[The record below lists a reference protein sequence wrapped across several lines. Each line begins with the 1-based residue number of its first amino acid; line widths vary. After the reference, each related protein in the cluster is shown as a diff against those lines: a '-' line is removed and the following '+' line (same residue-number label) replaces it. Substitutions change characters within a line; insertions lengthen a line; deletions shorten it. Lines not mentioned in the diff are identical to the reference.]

1 MKTSLDCIPCFV
13 RQIIDATRMVSS
25 DPLVHERMVRE
36 VLRWASEMDMNQPPP
51 LLAKRIHQRVREISG
66 VADPFRAA
74 KVRLNRMVMGLAA
87 DLRAEVESA
96 EDPLAVAVR
105 LAIAGNVIDL
115 GAKSNVTTADV
126 LRSVGQAMVEPL
138 SGELDQFRQAAA
150 EARSIL
156 YLADNAGEI
165 VFDRILI
172 EALSPERVILA
183 VRGAPVLND
192 ATEADARM
200 VGLHE
205 ICEVID
211 NGSDAPGTLLE
222 DCSRAFR
229 QQFADADMIIAKG
242 QGNFETLSEA
252 PDNIFFLFKVKC
264 PVIAAYIGLPV
275 DANVLTRPRAWRA
288 ASEDGRNAGR

>member
-13 RQIIDATRMVSS
+13 RQIIDATWMVSS

-51 LLAKRIHQRVREISG
+51 LLAKRIHRRVREISG

-74 KVRLNRMVMGLAA
+74 KVRLNRMAMGLAA

-115 GAKSNVTTADV
+115 GAKSNITTADV

-138 SGELDQFRQAAA
+138 SGELDQFRQAVA

-165 VFDRILI
+165 VFDRLLI

-192 ATEADARM
+192 ATEADARV
-200 VGLHE
+200 VGLNE

-229 QQFADADMIIAKG
+229 QRFTDADMIIAKG

-275 DANVLTRPRAWRA
+275 GANVLARSRAGRA
-288 ASEDGRNAGR
+288 APEDGRNAWR

>member
-25 DPLVHERMVRE
+25 DPVVHERMVRE
-36 VLRWASEMDMNQPPP
+36 VLRWTSEMDMNQPPP
-51 LLAKRIHQRVREISG
+51 LLAKRIHRRVREISG

-74 KVRLNRMVMGLAA
+74 KVRLNRMAMGLAA
-87 DLRAEVESA
+87 DLRDEVKSA
-96 EDPLAVAVR
+96 EDPLAMAVR

-115 GAKSNVTTADV
+115 GAKSDVTAADV
-126 LRSVGQAMVEPL
+126 LQSVGQAMAEPL
-138 SGELDQFRQAAA
+138 TGELDQFRQAVAQ
-150 EARSIL
+150 ARSIL

-165 VFDRILI
+165 VFDRLLI

-192 ATEADARM
+192 ATEADARA

-229 QQFADADMIIAKG
+229 QRFADADLILAKG

-264 PVIAAYIGLPV
+264 PVIAAHIGLPAG
-275 DANVLTRPRAWRA
+275 ANVLARSRAGQTA
-288 ASEDGRNAGR
+288 P

>member
-13 RQIIDATRMVSS
+13 RQIIDATRMVST
-25 DPLVHERMVRE
+25 DPMAHERMVRE

-51 LLAKRIHQRVREISG
+51 LLAKRIHRRVREISG

-74 KVRLNRMVMGLAA
+74 KVRLNRMALEIAA
-87 DLRAEVESA
+87 DLRAEVKSA
-96 EDPLAVAVR
+96 KDPLAVALR

-115 GAKSNVTTADV
+115 GAKSDVTAADV
-126 LRSVGQAMVEPL
+126 LRSVGQAMAEPL
-138 SGELDQFRQAAA
+138 SGELNQFRQAVAR
-150 EARSIL
+150 ARSIL

-165 VFDRILI
+165 AFDRLLI

-192 ATEADARM
+192 ATEADAKA

-205 ICEVID
+205 ICEIID

-229 QQFADADMIIAKG
+229 QRFADADLILAKG

-264 PVIAAYIGLPV
+264 PVIAAHIGLPV
-275 DANVLTRPRAWRA
+275 GANVLARSRAGQA
-288 ASEDGRNAGR
+288 AP

>member
-13 RQIIDATRMVSS
+13 RQIIDATRMVST
-25 DPLVHERMVRE
+25 DPMAHERMVRE

-51 LLAKRIHQRVREISG
+51 LLAKRIHRRVREISG

-74 KVRLNRMVMGLAA
+74 KVRLNRMALEIAA
-87 DLRAEVESA
+87 DLRAEVKSA
-96 EDPLAVAVR
+96 KDPLAVAVR

-115 GAKSNVTTADV
+115 GAKSDVTAADV
-126 LRSVGQAMVEPL
+126 LQSVGQAMAEPL
-138 SGELDQFRQAAA
+138 SGELNQFRQAVAR
-150 EARSIL
+150 ARSIL

-165 VFDRILI
+165 AFDRLLI

-192 ATEADARM
+192 ATEADAKA

-205 ICEVID
+205 ICEIID

-229 QQFADADMIIAKG
+229 QRFADADLILAKG

-264 PVIAAYIGLPV
+264 PVIAAHIGLPV
-275 DANVLTRPRAWRA
+275 GANVLARSRAGQA
-288 ASEDGRNAGR
+288 AP

>member
-1 MKTSLDCIPCFV
+1 MDQERGWPVKTSLDCIPCFV

-25 DPLVHERMVRE
+25 DPVVHERKVRE

-51 LLAKRIHQRVREISG
+51 LLAKRIHRRVREISG

-74 KVRLNRMVMGLAA
+74 KVRLNQMAMGLAA
-87 DLRAEVESA
+87 ELRADVESA
-96 EDPLAVAVR
+96 DDPLAVAVR

-115 GAKSNVTTADV
+115 GAKSNVTAADV
-126 LRSVGQAMVEPL
+126 LQSVGQAMAEPL
-138 SGELDQFRQAAA
+138 SGELDQFRQAIAQ
-150 EARSIL
+150 ARSIL

-165 VFDRILI
+165 VFDRLLI

-192 ATEADARM
+192 ATEADARA
-200 VGLHE
+200 VGLHK
-205 ICEVID
+205 ICGVID

-229 QQFADADMIIAKG
+229 QRFAEADLILSKG

-264 PVIAAYIGLPV
+264 PVIAAHIGLPV
-275 DANVLTRPRAWRA
+275 GANVLARSRAGKA
-288 ASEDGRNAGR
+288 VP

>member
-51 LLAKRIHQRVREISG
+51 LLAKRIHRRVREISG

-165 VFDRILI
+165 VFDRLLI

-192 ATEADARM
+192 ATEADARA

-229 QQFADADMIIAKG
+229 QRFADADMIIAKG

-275 DANVLTRPRAWRA
+275 GANVLSRPRGGQA
-288 ASEDGRNAGR
+288 AP